1 MPHKCLTL
9 AAAVTLLALT
19 GCKPDSA
26 VRTGTDVNPKSQAEP
41 QQAGGVPVD
50 PATAGTISGIV
61 HFAGK
66 APERVRID
74 MSQDPV
80 CSISTMENFS
90 EQYVVDHGNLANV
103 YLYVKSGPPAAM
115 NAAPTGPIAPVILD
129 QKGCRYTP
137 HVLAVERDEPVEFRN
152 SDSTMHNIHTM
163 PTVAGNQVIDVSQGP
178 GFAPQVRR
186 FHAPELMM
194 PVRCNNH
201 PWMNAFINVS
211 ATPFF
216 AVSAADGT
224 FTITGLPAGTYTL
237 GAVHEKLGE
246 QTLQVTVQPHTTA
259 PATFTFKPT
268 S

>member
-1 MPHKCLTL
+1 MPHARLAL
-9 AAAVTLLALT
+9 AAAITLAALT

-26 VRTGTDVNPKSQAEP
+26 VRNGTDINPKTQAEP
-41 QQAGGVPVD
+41 QQSGGVPVD
-50 PATAGTISGIV
+50 PATTGTLTGVV

-66 APERVRID
+66 APARVRID

-80 CSISTMENFS
+80 CSVTGGDNFS

-115 NAAPTGPIAPVILD
+115 NAAPAGVIAPVVLD
-129 QKGCRYTP
+129 QKGCRYIP
-137 HVLAVERDEPVEFRN
+137 HVIAFERDERVEFRN
-152 SDSTMHNIHTM
+152 SDPTMHNIHTM
-163 PTVAGNQVIDVSQGP
+163 PTIAGNEVIDVSQSPNG
-178 GFAPQVRR
+178 AAQVRR
-186 FHAPELMM
+186 FHSPEAMM

-224 FTITGLPAGTYTL
+224 FTL
-237 GAVHEKLGE
+237 GAIHEKLGE
-246 QTLQVTVQPHTTA
+246 QTFQIAIQPHTSTR
-259 PATFTFKPT
+259 TSITFKPA